1 MSGQICVQVKA
12 VCALRH
18 PCVGDFLAG
27 QVRIQTAQS
36 QNDVIST
43 LQLEL
48 LCCNKRTD
56 TRKQGKRRGLTGR
69 TTSSDGDK
77 CSCRHTLYLK
87 PPRSYISVAY
97 CPEHDYIALEPPAAL
112 YFPALFSAM
121 SAMSQRFNTDVL
133 IIGGGA
139 AGLSAAL
146 ALAQHARV
154 TVLCKGDI
162 TSGSSHWAQGGVA
175 AVTDPEDSF
184 ESHIADT
191 LDAGA
196 GLCDPEVVRATVSGG
211 PDAIAKLTERGV
223 VFDTE
228 GNALHLTREGGH
240 SHRRVVHVADATG
253 KAITQTLTDQVLD
266 NGNIELFNDRVAI
279 DLINL
284 STLGRHHSRC
294 AGAYVLNRTTGR
306 VEVFQSRFVILATG
320 GASKVYLYTSN
331 PDSSTGDGIAMAWRA
346 GCRVANMEFNQF
358 HPTCLYH
365 PHAGSFLISE
375 AVRGEGGIL
384 RLPNGQR
391 FMQRFDERLELAPR
405 DIVARA
411 IDHEMKRIGADCV
424 YLDVSHL
431 SASFIHS
438 HFPNIAQK
446 CAELGIDVT
455 KDPIPVVP
463 AAHYTCGGVVVDDY
477 GRTDLANLYAI
488 GEVSCT
494 GLHGANRLASNSLLE
509 CFVYGARAAEKIIGL
524 LDKPQTAPY
533 IPKWDES
540 KVTDSDE
547 SVIIAHNWDELRRF
561 MWDYVGIVRTDKR
574 LMRAHR
580 RIELLKQEIQD
591 YYATYRV
598 TNDLIELRNLLHV
611 ADLIVR
617 SALKRKESRGLNYNM
632 DYPELAPQAI
642 DTILAPG
649 SLDSMMLDPVLQQPN
664 R

>member
-1 MSGQICVQVKA
+1 MPEISDFA
-12 VCALRH
+12 
-18 PCVGDFLAG
+18 DFLDY
-27 QVRIQTAQS
+27 S
-36 QNDVIST
+36 
-43 LQLEL
+43 L
-48 LCCNKRTD
+48 
-56 TRKQGKRRGLTGR
+56 
-69 TTSSDGDK
+69 
-77 CSCRHTLYLK
+77 
-87 PPRSYISVAY
+87 PPRTYISFAY

-112 YFPALFSAM
+112 YFLALFSAM

-649 SLDSMMLDPVLQQPN
+649 SLDSMMLDPVLQQPS